1 MSEPSSGASELDAR
15 LAEIDRRL
23 RSIQAELVPER
34 ERAEVAAAT
43 GSGPDPPVVEPPVV
57 DPPTAAVEPAVVESA
72 VVGPP
77 VFEPDDPIRALAA
90 LTELQERLLGSI
102 RELLSAYETVFARL
116 RQVGPEATVHEFTVS
131 AGPFTTTGALREF
144 EQRLSGISGVREV
157 TVRSYEGEDRAIVDV
172 RLGEAKS

>member
-1 MSEPSSGASELDAR
+1 M
-15 LAEIDRRL
+15 
-23 RSIQAELVPER
+23 
-34 ERAEVAAAT
+34 
-43 GSGPDPPVVEPPVV
+43 
-57 DPPTAAVEPAVVESA
+57 
-72 VVGPP
+72 
-77 VFEPDDPIRALAA
+77 
-90 LTELQERLLGSI
+90 
-102 RELLSAYETVFARL
+102 FARL